1 MDRYIVVSALGAPVR
16 IETSALDGDAM
27 TAVSDAWADA
37 TVPGDGEGGPTV
49 TANATTST
57 PEMLSDLSQ
66 RVTLAA
72 IDNARARRWML
83 HAAGLAREDG
93 RVAALIGPSGRGKT
107 TASRTLGR
115 RFGYV
120 SDETVAVDDDG
131 TVHPYRKPLSI
142 IENGVQHPK
151 VQRAPRSLGLGD
163 LPDVPLRLG
172 AIVLLERRP
181 DGPDEPEVEEVDL
194 GDALAELVAQT
205 SFLASLPRPLQTV
218 AGHAA
223 AVGGIRRVTYREA
236 ETLDRTIRRIL
247 DSAQPAPAPAAV
259 AADLPLP
266 AASADRAPGARYTR
280 TDAVDAVQLDDPD
293 RLIVLHTDEAGQGVV
308 RVLSGLAPAIWRA
321 AADATLEELVC
332 AAVERYG
339 EPEGMDAAAAVSTA
353 VDDLLAEGVLRR
365 ADAVRWAVADDVA
378 WVDEPDRAV
387 VLRLSAEAAEPV
399 TLEGSAAVIW
409 DAVVAGGPSGDDVAA
424 ITSRTA
430 EAAGMEAPDDIAAD
444 VSDFLAHLLD
454 GGLIEARPQP

>member
-1 MDRYIVVSALGAPVR
+1 MERYIVVSALGAPVR
-16 IETSALDGDAM
+16 IDVSALDEDAV
-27 TAVSDAWADA
+27 TAVRDAWADA
-37 TVPGDGEGGPTV
+37 TIPGDGEGAPTV
-49 TANATTST
+49 TASATAST
-57 PEMLSDLSQ
+57 TEMLSDLSQ

-142 IENGVQHPK
+142 IENGVPHPK
-151 VQRAPRSLGLGD
+151 AQRAPHTLGLGD
-163 LPDVPLRLG
+163 LPDVTLRLG

-181 DGPDEPEVEEVDL
+181 DGPDEPEVEDVDL

-205 SFLASLPRPLQTV
+205 SFLAALPRPLQTV
-218 AGHAA
+218 ASHAA

-236 ETLDRTIRRIL
+236 ETLDRAIRTIL
-247 DSAQPAPAPAAV
+247 DAAHPGPAPVAVAPAP
-259 AADLPLP
+259 LPEP
-266 AASADRAPGARYTR
+266 VDRAPGARYTR

-293 RLIVLHTDEAGQGVV
+293 RLVVLHTDEAGQGVV

-321 AADATLEELVC
+321 AADATLEELVY

-353 VDDLLAEGVLRR
+353 VEDLLAEGVLRR

-378 WVDEPDRAV
+378 WVDEPDRSV

-409 DAVVAGGPSGDDVAA
+409 DALVAGGPSGDDVAA

-430 EAAGMEAPDDIAAD
+430 EAAGVDAPDDIAAD
-444 VSDFLAHLLD
+444 VADFLAHLLD
-454 GGLIEARPQP
+454 GGFIEARPIS